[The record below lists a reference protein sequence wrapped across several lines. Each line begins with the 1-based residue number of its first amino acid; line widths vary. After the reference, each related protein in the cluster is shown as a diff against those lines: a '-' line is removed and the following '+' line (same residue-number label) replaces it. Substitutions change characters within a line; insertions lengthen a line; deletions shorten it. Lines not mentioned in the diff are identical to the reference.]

1 MRQLQKIDYSH
12 FVIPLV
18 KDPTEIHVLSVSSD
32 KCSPVKSRGGMKDY
46 LIRTWLLRCTKGS
59 DCTKCYFFDKGS
71 SCMVFTSEMVGP
83 CSGVKR
89 DDREH
94 VFFEKVGEVCDNSEE
109 DS

>member
-1 MRQLQKIDYSH
+1 M
-12 FVIPLV
+12 V
-18 KDPTEIHVLSVSSD
+18 KEFKVGTIFELGRV
-32 KCSPVKSRGGMKDY
+32 
-46 LIRTWLLRCTKGS
+46 LLRYTKGS

>member
-1 MRQLQKIDYSH
+1 M
-12 FVIPLV
+12 V
-18 KDPTEIHVLSVSSD
+18 KEFKVGTIFELGRV
-32 KCSPVKSRGGMKDY
+32 
-46 LIRTWLLRCTKGS
+46 LLRCTKGS

-71 SCMVFTSEMVGP
+71 SCAVFTSEMVGA
-83 CSGVKR
+83 CSGVGR

>member
-1 MRQLQKIDYSH
+1 
-12 FVIPLV
+12 
-18 KDPTEIHVLSVSSD
+18 
-32 KCSPVKSRGGMKDY
+32 
-46 LIRTWLLRCTKGS
+46 
-59 DCTKCYFFDKGS
+59 
-71 SCMVFTSEMVGP
+71 MVFTSEMVGP

>member
-1 MRQLQKIDYSH
+1 M
-12 FVIPLV
+12 V
-18 KDPTEIHVLSVSSD
+18 KEFKVGTIFELGRV
-32 KCSPVKSRGGMKDY
+32 
-46 LIRTWLLRCTKGS
+46 LLRCTKGS

-71 SCMVFTSEMVGP
+71 SCTVFTSEMVGP
-83 CSGVKR
+83 CSGVER

>member
-1 MRQLQKIDYSH
+1 MKQKKRTM
-12 FVIPLV
+12 V
-18 KDPTEIHVLSVSSD
+18 KEF
-32 KCSPVKSRGGMKDY
+32 KSGTIFELGRV
-46 LIRTWLLRCTKGS
+46 LLRCTKGS